1 MAILQDVSSSLQAQI
16 DKLTA
21 ENEALRAKAMS
32 RQTITMKVS
41 DKGCLS
47 VYGLGRFP
55 TTLYA
60 GQWQKLLSPA
70 VVKGISD
77 YIVANH
83 DRLAW
88 KD

>member
-1 MAILQDVSSSLQAQI
+1 MAILQDMATLQAQL

-21 ENEALRAKAMS
+21 ENEALKAKAMS
-32 RQTITMKVS
+32 RQTISMKVS

-55 TTLYA
+55 VTLYG

-70 VVKGISD
+70 VVKGIQD
-77 YIVANH
+77 YIEANH
-83 DRLAW
+83 DRLSW